1 MKRTA
6 AALALMFTVACSSTS
21 MTSNE
26 STNSGGATTK
36 QVQSRYAK
44 DFIALSTPGY
54 VQEWNFGAGSA
65 AGGFYV
71 KGNMTKSGFVPEGEV
86 LGKGTFCE
94 NGQDWLSLSE
104 LRVYSADKTPVA
116 PYIRGCKSG
125 NGFRPS
131 SREIVR

>member
-6 AALALMFTVACSSTS
+6 AALALLLTVGCTSTA

-26 STNSGGATTK
+26 STNSTGSTVK
-36 QVQSRYAK
+36 QTESRYAK

-71 KGNMTKSGFVPEGEV
+71 KGNMTKNGFVPEGEV

-94 NGQDWLSLSE
+94 NGQDWLNLTE
-104 LRVYSADKTPVA
+104 LRVY
-116 PYIRGCKSG
+116 
-125 NGFRPS
+125 
-131 SREIVR
+131 